1 MNTLKVII
9 LIASLSGLLM
19 IVGYFI
25 AKRAGVVIA
34 LIVSLVMNFG
44 SYWYSDTIVLSM
56 YNARPVT
63 AAQAPVLYDTVETLA
78 AKAKIPIPKVYII
91 PENTPNAFATGR
103 NEDHAAVAVTS
114 GILTILNKDELEGVI
129 AHELSHIKHKD
140 ILVSTMAATIA
151 SAVVMLSRWTVFFG
165 GIDDNGM
172 IKTIA
177 VAIVAPVAATLIQMA
192 ISRSREYEADAG
204 GARVSGKPEALAG
217 ALAKLSRAA
226 GRNPLDANPSTAHM
240 FIVNPLSGGT
250 IMNLFSTHPP
260 LEKRIERLMQMKKSA
275 KPSS

>member
-25 AKRAGVVIA
+25 ARRTGVVIA
-34 LIVSLVMNFG
+34 LIISLVMNFG
-44 SYWYSDTIVLSM
+44 SYWYSDAIVLSL
-56 YNARPVT
+56 YNAQPVT
-63 AAQAPVLYDTVETLA
+63 KSQAPILYDAVA
-78 AKAKIPIPKVYII
+78 ALSTKAKIPVPKIYVIR
-91 PENTPNAFATGR
+91 ENAPNAFATGR
-103 NEDHAAVAVTS
+103 NEDHAAVAVTT
-114 GILTILNKDELEGVI
+114 GILKILNKDELEGVI

-140 ILVSTMAATIA
+140 ILISTMAATIA
-151 SAVVMLSRWTVFFG
+151 SAVVLLSRWAMFFG
-165 GIDDNGM
+165 GSDDSGM

-204 GARVSGKPEALAG
+204 SARVSGKPEALAG
-217 ALAKLSRAA
+217 ALAKLSGAA
-226 GRNPLDANPSTAHM
+226 RQKPMDANPSTAHM

-260 LEKRIERLMQMKKSA
+260 LEKRIERLMKMKHGA
-275 KPSS
+275 P

>member
-1 MNTLKVII
+1 MNTFKVII
-9 LIASLSGLLM
+9 FISSLSGLLM

-25 AKRAGVVIA
+25 ARRKGVVIA
-34 LIVSLVMNFG
+34 LIISLIMNFG
-44 SYWYSDTIVLSM
+44 SYWYSDSIVLSM
-56 YNARPVT
+56 YDAQPVT
-63 AAQAPVLYDTVETLA
+63 KSQAPILYDAVETLS
-78 AKAKIPIPKVYII
+78 AKAKIPVPKVYII

-114 GILTILNKDELEGVI
+114 GILKILNKDELEGVI

-140 ILVSTMAATIA
+140 ILISTMAATIA
-151 SAVVMLSRWTVFFG
+151 SAVVLLSRWTMFFG
-165 GIDDNGM
+165 GSDDSSM

-177 VAIVAPVAATLIQMA
+177 VAIIAPVAATLIQMA

-204 GARVSGKPEALAG
+204 AARVSGKPEALAS
-217 ALAKLSRAA
+217 ALAKLSISAKR
-226 GRNPLDANPSTAHM
+226 RPMDANPSTAHM

-260 LEKRIERLMQMKKSA
+260 PEKRIERLMKMKTDVA
-275 KPSS
+275 K